1 MRNRADWT
9 DIAPTLAFPR
19 TQWGTLE
26 VLRVQR
32 RTTEANRAVATFEER
47 YQLACACGRKWWQ
60 TDYPKREKRSCGMCT
75 RKKGPTVLQLL
86 RDRLGTG
93 TLRLWLDADIK
104 RLSRE
109 VLKAAGEHRK

>member
-1 MRNRADWT
+1 
-9 DIAPTLAFPR
+9 
-19 TQWGTLE
+19 
-26 VLRVQR
+26 
-32 RTTEANRAVATFEER
+32 
-47 YQLACACGRKWWQ
+47 
-60 TDYPKREKRSCGMCT
+60 MCT